1 MKKNYSF
8 RSAVASMMLAVA
20 VVFGFQSCGNADNPL
35 ESVEEA
41 VEQVVSL
48 IVEKTGATPAE
59 VTAAINEALTTD
71 VVQKAISENQPVQ
84 ITIKDNTDGDG
95 VESSASDNTIIIPQ
109 IDNLKIELI
118 FSQVLEGTDTNP
130 VVVEAEGLTGD
141 EASGDSDNDLT
152 LSMPDAASSKGLTI
166 VIELPNSTV
175 TLVTNGTETVY
186 KKVTAKTATNTLYIE
201 EGVIIENLVVEGGN
215 VVIDGGEAT
224 ITSIAEGSKVTII
237 SGKLSIASG
246 VTISELDYQG
256 GTVVDADGRNVLGG
270 TTLYASIEAAQE
282 AGETEVTLL
291 ADFTGKMSTITSGTF
306 VLNLNDKTFT
316 CTKNDQLWSKYAGI
330 RVKAAN
336 LIVNAG
342 ENGKIVFES
351 GTTYG
356 FAVTGDDNDQ
366 GTDNLTINGGTYECG
381 NAAQGIY
388 FWSKNDGKLTIKDAT
403 LTSTYNAGSYTV
415 FVYFRGGIA
424 EVENTTINTQALCC
438 FDAEPIPL
446 YKDATSAPYT
456 PYVIPST
463 KATLKNCTFTN
474 NTYVEYTVGG
484 NTYKPDW
491 LSTAVAC
498 SFGAE
503 VTVDGGTYTGK
514 KYGAYVY
521 SSGGTM
527 NLKSGTFKGEANSL
541 RASKNNSGTVSLGSE
556 NKSYADFGDSYIYY
570 SSSCTLD
577 GETKADNGNC
587 HIEPKEF

>member
-35 ESVEEA
+35 ESIEEA

-201 EGVIIENLVVEGGN
+201 EGVIIEDLVVEGGN

-237 SGKLSIASG
+237 SGKLSIATG

-270 TTLYASIEAAQE
+270 TTLYASIAAAVE
-282 AGETEVTLL
+282 AGETEVTLFEDYTSDSEL
-291 ADFTGKMSTITSGTF
+291 SVTSGLTINLNGRKWTVGGSTKVGARITGGNFTINGGDSSNPGTIT
-306 VLNLNDKTFT
+306 N
-316 CTKNDQLWSKYAGI
+316 
-330 RVKAAN
+330 
-336 LIVNAG
+336 G
-342 ENGKIVFES
+342 ENGSLCYFVYALLGAGDISVSNVKFES
-351 GTTYG
+351 SANNNGTS
-356 FAVTGDDNDQ
+356 VISVLQ
-366 GTDNLTINGGTYECG
+366 GSGTHNFENLTINCPTVQG
-381 NAAQGIY
+381 GIY
-388 FWSKNDGKLTIKDAT
+388 IGGEQEYDWDNSKWKGIGN
-403 LTSTYNAGSYTV
+403 TSTAT
-415 FVYFRGGIA
+415 A
-424 EVENTTINTQALCC
+424 TI
-438 FDAEPIPL
+438 
-446 YKDATSAPYT
+446 
-456 PYVIPST
+456 
-463 KATLKNCTFTN
+463 KNCTITQTQHSDTYSWTN
-474 NTYVEYTVGG
+474 SALAVSYGSTMTVEGG
-484 NTYKPDW
+484 SYK
-491 LSTAVAC
+491 
-498 SFGAE
+498 GAE
-503 VTVDGGTYTGK
+503 AA
-514 KYGAYVY
+514 AYVF
-521 SSGGTM
+521 SSGGTI
-527 NLKSGTFKGEANSL
+527 NLKSGTFQGLTKDLKADRRNTGENIPA
-541 RASKNNSGTVSLGSE
+541 TVESH
-556 NKSYADFGDSYIYY
+556 IYY
-570 SSSCTLD
+570 SSSCTFT
-577 GETKADNGNC
+577 GETPSTGGT
-587 HIEPKEF
+587 ITSGYTGSVEQKEF